1 MSEEKDQ
8 EKKEK
13 EKLSDVEKAYM
24 ELTVQKRVKFYLAGI
39 LFVLAVVTI
48 LIVRGCAKKDD
59 TPLSERIT
67 ETIEDVIVGQE
78 GKVELVTESTL
89 ENAVRSATLYTA
101 SYPYNG
107 VAQVYGTIEEGL
119 KYYVAYKAEIKAG
132 IDSSKIRVELDEE
145 EKLIIIRLPE
155 IELTEPSIDGKFKFI
170 FMDDKYNTGD
180 TYNEA
185 FTAATSDMNRRL
197 KLDMLNDL
205 KKTATDSAKAVERA
219 LVEPWVNQ
227 VDPEKHY
234 TVKVLAFEEEE

>member
-13 EKLSDVEKAYM
+13 EKLSDVEKAYV
-24 ELTVQKRVKFYLAGI
+24 ELAVQKRLKYILAGAFLVSVVVII
-39 LFVLAVVTI
+39 LF
-48 LIVRGCAKKDD
+48 VRGCAKKDD
-59 TPLSERIT
+59 RQLSERIS

-132 IDSSKIRVELDEE
+132 IDSSKIRVELDEDD
-145 EKLIIIRLPE
+145 KLIIIRLPE

-185 FTAATSDMNRRL
+185 FTAATADMNRRL

-234 TVKVLAFEEEE
+234 TIKVLAFGEGE

>member
-13 EKLSDVEKAYM
+13 EKLSDVEKAYV
-24 ELTVQKRVKFYLAGI
+24 ELAVQKRLKYILAGAFLVLVVVII
-39 LFVLAVVTI
+39 LF
-48 LIVRGCAKKDD
+48 VRGCAEKDD
-59 TPLSERIT
+59 RQLSERIS

-132 IDSSKIRVELDEE
+132 IDSSKIRVELDEDD
-145 EKLIIIRLPE
+145 KLIIIRLPE

-185 FTAATSDMNRRL
+185 FTAATADMNRRL

-234 TVKVLAFEEEE
+234 TIKVLAFGEGE

>member
-1 MSEEKDQ
+1 VSEEKDQ

-13 EKLSDVEKAYM
+13 EKLSDVEKAYV
-24 ELTVQKRVKFYLAGI
+24 ELAVQKRLKYILAGAFLVSVVVII
-39 LFVLAVVTI
+39 LF
-48 LIVRGCAKKDD
+48 VRGCAKKDD
-59 TPLSERIT
+59 RQLSERIS

-132 IDSSKIRVELDEE
+132 IDSSKIRVELDEDD
-145 EKLIIIRLPE
+145 KLIIIRLPE

-185 FTAATSDMNRRL
+185 FTAATADMNRRL

-234 TVKVLAFEEEE
+234 TIKVLAFGEGE

>member
-13 EKLSDVEKAYM
+13 EKLSDVEKAYV
-24 ELTVQKRVKFYLAGI
+24 ELAVQKRLKYILAGAFLVLVVVII
-39 LFVLAVVTI
+39 LF
-48 LIVRGCAKKDD
+48 VRGCAKKDD
-59 TPLSERIT
+59 RQLSERIS

-145 EKLIIIRLPE
+145 DKLIIIRLPE

-185 FTAATSDMNRRL
+185 FTAATADMNRRL

-234 TVKVLAFEEEE
+234 TIKVLAFGEGE